1 DKGVNLNQPASSI
14 PGAVHRP
21 PPPQTGKMSRR
32 KLSALIR
39 GGYGQGHFQRYKP
52 WLRVTKRD
60 YSPFSIIGHL
70 PAPELGRL
78 HHFRSI
84 AEARTIQLAKWLG
97 ASDVREQYPMWPW
110 EHAHPGEGLPGF
122 DKGPRVRGLVD
133 IAEEAGISH
142 GVHVGTSLPY
152 VATLDILTSWEKED
166 GEFFLIAL
174 DNKPADIVA
183 APILGSRAK
192 DRLELARRYSIECQ
206 FPHLIV
212 HAEKLPYELTYNL
225 DALEPRMNAAVRKNA
240 IGSSLYKEIVQNLG
254 EHAYLTPPLPLL
266 RRIAARRSIDLSRVQ
281 KLYRLALW
289 RLDIDHDLTLVLDS
303 SEPLQK
309 GGVEVWRDLRKAWLK
324 ENA

>member
-1 DKGVNLNQPASSI
+1 MWTATDFAEGEFAR
-14 PGAVHRP
+14 GRRP
-21 PPPQTGKMSRR
+21 PPPQTGKMSHR

-78 HHFRSI
+78 HHFRAI

-122 DKGPRVRGLVD
+122 DKGVRVRGLVD
-133 IAEEAGISH
+133 IAREAGISH
-142 GVHVGTSLPY
+142 GLYVGTNIPY
-152 VATLDILTSWEKED
+152 VGTLDILTSWKKEN
-166 GEFFLIAL
+166 GEFFLLAI
-174 DNKPADIVA
+174 DNKPEEIAT

-192 DRLELARRYSIECQ
+192 DRLELARRYVVECRVR
-206 FPHLIV
+206 HLLI
-212 HAEKLPYELTYNL
+212 HAEKFPPELTYNL
-225 DALEPRMNAAVRKNA
+225 DALEPRMNAAARKIA
-240 IGSSLYKEIVQNLG
+240 IVTSLYKEIVQDLG
-254 EHAYLTPPLPLL
+254 EHAHVTPPLPLL
-266 RRIAARRSIDLSRVQ
+266 RRIASRRSTDLSRVQ
-281 KLYRLALW
+281 ELYRLALW
-289 RLDIDHDLTLVLDS
+289 RLDIDHDLTLVLDN

-309 GGVEVWRDLRKAWLK
+309 GGVVVWRELRKAWLK